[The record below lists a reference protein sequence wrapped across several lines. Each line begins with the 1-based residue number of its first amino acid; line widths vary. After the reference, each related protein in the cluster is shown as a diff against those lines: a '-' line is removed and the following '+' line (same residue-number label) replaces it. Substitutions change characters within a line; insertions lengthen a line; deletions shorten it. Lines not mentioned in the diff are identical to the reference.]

1 MSTLQNIG
9 VLAHPHR
16 PGTAPLAEKV
26 AQSLQA
32 RGIDSWVRTAWNAV
46 NAQPL
51 VEHSDLVIAI
61 GGDGSMLRTARV
73 CAPYGVPILGLN
85 MGHLGFLAEITPEV
99 WETAIDRLVAGEYW
113 IEERMMI
120 QCELWHRRECVT
132 TEDALN
138 DVVISRGAVA
148 KSVHLETYINDH
160 WTTTYNADGLII
172 STPTGSTAYALA
184 VGGPI
189 LPPDLNNILMLPVAP
204 HLSMDRPLVLSQKS
218 VVKVVVAPRSFQPE
232 VVVTVDGELVG
243 SMNTHDYIIVR
254 ASDQAS
260 LFVRLREPNYFF
272 RSILDRLEP
281 RLAMR
286 HSPNDQ
292 HETPHHTPQTMT
304 KDTE

>member
-1 MSTLQNIG
+1 LGTLQNIG

-16 PGTAPLAEKV
+16 PSTAPLAERV

-73 CAPYGVPILGLN
+73 CAPYGVPILGIN
-85 MGHLGFLAEITPEV
+85 MGHLGFLTEIIPEV
-99 WETAIDRLVAGEYW
+99 WEMAIDRLIDGDYW
-113 IEERMMI
+113 LEERMMI
-120 QCELWHRRECVT
+120 QCEVWHQDECVT

-148 KSVHLETYINDH
+148 KSVHLESYINDH

-172 STPTGSTAYALA
+172 ATPTGSTAYALA

-189 LPPDLNNILMLPVAP
+189 LPPELKNILMIPVAP
-204 HLSMDRPLVLSQKS
+204 HLSMDRPLVLAQES
-218 VVKVVVAPRSFQPE
+218 VVKVIVAPRSFEPE

-243 SMNTHDYIIVR
+243 SMNTHDYITVR
-254 ASDQAS
+254 ASDQSS
-260 LFVRLREPNYFF
+260 LFVRLRESNYFF

-286 HSPNDQ
+286 HSPSNHQEAPREVQESAADK
-292 HETPHHTPQTMT
+292 E
-304 KDTE
+304 

>member
-26 AQSLQA
+26 AQSLQE
-32 RGIDSWVRTAWNAV
+32 RGIQSWVRTAWNAA
-46 NAQPL
+46 NARPL
-51 VEHSDLVIAI
+51 VEDSDLVIAI
-61 GGDGSMLRTARV
+61 GGDGSMLRTARI
-73 CAPYGVPILGLN
+73 CAPYGVAILGMN
-85 MGHLGFLAEITPEV
+85 MGHLGFLAEVNPDV
-99 WETAIDRLVAGEYW
+99 WETAIDRLIDGDYW
-113 IEERMMI
+113 VEKRMMI
-120 QCELWHRRECVT
+120 RCEVWHRGECIT
-132 TEDALN
+132 SEDALN

-148 KSVHLETYINDH
+148 KSVHLEAYINDH

-189 LPPDLNNILMLPVAP
+189 LPPELHNILILPIAP
-204 HLSMDRPLVLSQKS
+204 HLSMDRPLVLAQES
-218 VVKVVVAPRSFQPE
+218 VVKVVVAPRSFEPE
-232 VVVTVDGELVG
+232 VVVTVDGELVA
-243 SMNTHDYIIVR
+243 SMNTDDHIIVQ

-281 RLAMR
+281 RLSMR
-286 HSPNDQ
+286 HSPNN
-292 HETPHHTPQTMT
+292 HREA
-304 KDTE
+304 